1 MMAGAEARAMTA
13 GVVGGDLPTEDS
25 LYYDYLVA
33 FPIGQKMSMTL
44 QPDGEA
50 LTDDEAAAFNFN
62 IKKIGEDSWEGLG
75 TAAVST
81 YDLFDYIKLKM
92 EGETHILVTH
102 GQDPRRIK
110 KEIIMA
116 ADADDDFNLF
126 SIFTTIDLTERD
138 RKSVV

>member
-62 IKKIGEDSWEGLG
+62 IKKIGRWISGCISRTRAIYHAGSMAYSSYDKFPRGGSFQEFPARGG
-75 TAAVST
+75 TST
-81 YDLFDYIKLKM
+81 
-92 EGETHILVTH
+92 
-102 GQDPRRIK
+102 
-110 KEIIMA
+110 
-116 ADADDDFNLF
+116 
-126 SIFTTIDLTERD
+126 
-138 RKSVV
+138 